1 MTTRIEARQS
11 VKSRMAAKLEQEPEK
26 KTRKPR
32 TPKEKPVETIETKAE
47 AMPEVIPEAQP
58 PVTKTRRIS
67 KSKADIVPVT
77 QDKIIIGQNGIE
89 VPEQIANVWFDKGL
103 NFLGNLAGAI
113 INSAT
118 QSSNDSLLTKPIGLM
133 TPAEKKRAMEI
144 LKNG

>member
-58 PVTKTRRIS
+58 PVAKTRRIS
-67 KSKADIVPVT
+67 KPKAEIVPVEKPVQNFT
-77 QDKIIIGQNGIE
+77 IDPDGAKIPDHIAKYAIDSFFRFAGDLLGTAITVSQSNVSDKARQKALAKLSDE
-89 VPEQIANVWFDKGL
+89 DRRALGL
-103 NFLGNLAGAI
+103 
-113 INSAT
+113 
-118 QSSNDSLLTKPIGLM
+118 
-133 TPAEKKRAMEI
+133 
-144 LKNG
+144 